1 MSSNGLEIEFVG
13 VQIKE
18 CSEALYSLVH
28 EISRIAE
35 VMNTAPDY
43 DLLLRQSF
51 DTAEDAMRT
60 AKDRVNKL
68 FGDGAAASKP
78 ELVVAFMSYAAQDFA
93 TMVRSGVRS

>member
-1 MSSNGLEIEFVG
+1 MSSNGLGIEFVG

-35 VMNTAPDY
+35 VMNAAPDY
-43 DLLLRQSF
+43 NVLLWRSYS
-51 DTAEDAMRT
+51 TAEDSMRVAVARIDNIFGNGT
-60 AKDRVNKL
+60 AL
-68 FGDGAAASKP
+68 AKP
-78 ELVVAFMSYAAQDFA
+78 ELVASFMQAAAQDFA